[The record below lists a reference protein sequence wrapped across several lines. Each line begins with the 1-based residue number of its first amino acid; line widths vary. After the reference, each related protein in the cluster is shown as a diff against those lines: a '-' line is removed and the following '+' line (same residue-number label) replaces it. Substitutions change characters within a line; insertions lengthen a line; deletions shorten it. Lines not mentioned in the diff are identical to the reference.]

1 MELIS
6 IISMVFMVIGGATVV
21 FRIVAP
27 LTKNVTDDNILKY
40 LEKFLE
46 VVSLNKDDSK
56 LEIKISGKPSKK

>member
-6 IISMVFMVIGGATVV
+6 IISMVLMVIGGATVV